1 MSKQTAY
8 KLLMD
13 AILLSSATT
22 KEKLEIYDKLKE
34 YILSTN

>member
-1 MSKQTAY
+1 MSKKTAFE
-8 KLLMD
+8 LLME
-13 AILLSSATT
+13 AIQLSSATT